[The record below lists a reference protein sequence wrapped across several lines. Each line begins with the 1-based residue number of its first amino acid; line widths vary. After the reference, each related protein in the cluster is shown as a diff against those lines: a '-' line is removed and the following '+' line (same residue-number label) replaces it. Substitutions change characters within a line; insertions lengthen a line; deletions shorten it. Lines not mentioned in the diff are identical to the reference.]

1 MKVSEQESS
10 GEILFNI
17 AEGRLHSTKLDQKV
31 TIDLTVMGQMIQQK
45 IDQTIEVNV
54 APAAAE

>member
-1 MKVSEQESS
+1 
-10 GEILFNI
+10 
-17 AEGRLHSTKLDQKV
+17 V